1 MCVAAQAQLAPT
13 PPMAHATPL
22 NGRTRLATGQA
33 KAGPVNSEKRLNTCL
48 N

>member
-1 MCVAAQAQLAPT
+1 MCVAPQAQLAPA

-22 NGRTRLATGQA
+22 NGRTRLATDQA
-33 KAGPVNSEKRLNTCL
+33 KDRLVNTEKRLETCL